1 MAGSLTQDFDAH
13 LLFTFADVP
22 DSPPWAREAA
32 LVKRWFIIAF
42 AESWLATWLFRT
54 KVALRAR
61 HVPFLP
67 ALCDVGSRTLFNVSI
82 GNRVEIGPGLMITH
96 GNVVIDGRT
105 RIGRHCQINPWVTIG
120 LSNSKK
126 LGFSVDGPTI
136 GDEVH
141 IGTGAKLLGPI
152 TIGDHVR
159 IGANAVVIDDVPANV
174 TVVGAPAHVVGAVNA
189 RSAESSPGA
198 AARDTSGRDERLA
211 AHMQQSIVD
220 YKLKR
225 QSLKSLVDTLLG
237 SFEIAGDALRASQEQ
252 MKDDLIFLDA
262 VAATGGDESSQV
274 LAAID
279 AVDDVLATYDRSSAS
294 TP

>member
-1 MAGSLTQDFDAH
+1 MAGSLTQDYDAH

-22 DSPPWAREAA
+22 DSPVWAHETAR
-32 LVKRWFIIAF
+32 VRRWFVIAF
-42 AESWLATWLFRT
+42 AESWLAAWLYRT
-54 KVALRAR
+54 KTRLRAR
-61 HVPFLP
+61 GVPLLP
-67 ALCDVGSRTLFNVSI
+67 ALCDMVSRALFNVSI
-82 GNRVEIGPGLMITH
+82 GNRVEIGPGLMMTH

-141 IGTGAKLLGPI
+141 IGTGAKILGPI

-159 IGANAVVIDDVPANV
+159 IGANAVVVHDVPANV
-174 TVVGAPAHVVGAVNA
+174 TVVGAPARIVGARKA
-189 RSAESSPGA
+189 STGEQTGRAMTSDA
-198 AARDTSGRDERLA
+198 SGRDERLA
-211 AHMQQSIVD
+211 AHMRESIVD

-225 QSLKSLVDTLLG
+225 QSLRSLMDTLLG
-237 SFEIAGDALRASQEQ
+237 SFDIGSDELRATQET

-262 VAATGGDESSQV
+262 VAATGGEESTQV
-274 LAAID
+274 MAAVD
-279 AVDDVLATYDRSSAS
+279 AVDGVLAEYATGSR
-294 TP
+294 